1 MPGPPTVL
9 HGKFSSWLPWHQPF
23 LADLLAGLDA
33 DFQNVVLCNRLEH
46 PERFPRPDIVP
57 LKTRALLQP
66 TAAAVCAADLK
77 RRFDPALLHGHF
89 GWSGIRML
97 LLKAFWQVPLVTT
110 FGGRDAGVQLAD
122 PESAPLYEMLLGTS
136 DHLVCVSD
144 HLREAL
150 IAGGA
155 DPARTSVIHRGT
167 DLRRFAVQ
175 DRSVRSRGAPLAWL
189 MIGRVVAKKGHR
201 DAITALGLL
210 RDRGLTASLTIV
222 GEGPEQA
229 VLESQ
234 VAALE
239 LGSQVRFVPST
250 DQAGLLEHLR
260 GADAFVHCSITAE
273 DGDVEGIPNV
283 VVEAAATGLP
293 VVGTRHG
300 GIPDVVEEGVTGL
313 LVPEGEPEALAEAL
327 ARLAES
333 DEARLGLGRA
343 AAGRMR
349 RDFDLGEQVARYGVL
364 YRELIDGGAPLP
376 VALPPDFLARVRR
389 GADVRPRP
397 FDATLVRAALSC
409 VPDVSLESS
418 LAVARRGA
426 LDRALEATTGWPRPW
441 RSAAELASDLVR
453 SSPIGGPL
461 RAFRSRSVQRAGAVD
476 EAILARMRAGNALE
490 SAPDAQLE
498 AALADL
504 AGEAPPTGGWRKLR
518 GRIAGSSGDA

>member
-33 DFQNVVLCNRLEH
+33 DFRNVVLCNRLEH
-46 PERFPRPDIVP
+46 PERFPRAEIVP

-66 TAAAVCAADLK
+66 TAAAVCAADLQ
-77 RRFDPALLHGHF
+77 RRFEPALLHGHF

-97 LLKAFWQVPLVTT
+97 LLKAFWRVPLLTT

-122 PESAPLYEMLLGTS
+122 PESAPLYEILLGTS
-136 DHLVCVSD
+136 DHLVCVSE
-144 HLREAL
+144 HLRGAL

-175 DRSVRSRGAPLAWL
+175 DRPMGARGASLSLL

-201 DAITALGLL
+201 DALEALGLL
-210 RDRGLTASLTIV
+210 RDRGVAASLTIV

-229 VLESQ
+229 ALEGQ

-239 LGSQVRFVPST
+239 LGSQVRFAPST
-250 DQAGLLEHLR
+250 DQTGLLEHLR
-260 GADAFVHCSITAE
+260 SANAFVHCSVTAE

-300 GIPDVVEEGVTGL
+300 GIPEVVEDGATGF
-313 LVPEGEPEALAEAL
+313 LVPEGAPEALAEAL
-327 ARLAES
+327 SRLAES
-333 DEARLGLGRA
+333 PEVRVDLGRA
-343 AAGRMR
+343 AAARMR
-349 RDFDLGEQVARYGVL
+349 RDFDLAEQVARYGVL
-364 YRELIDGGAPLP
+364 YRELIEGGAPLP
-376 VALPPDFLARVRR
+376 VSLPPDFLARVRS

-397 FDATLVRAALSC
+397 FDATLVRAAMSC
-409 VPDVSLESS
+409 VPDVPLEP
-418 LAVARRGA
+418 ARAAARRGA

-461 RAFRSRSVQRAGAVD
+461 RAFRRRSVQRAVAVD
-476 EAILARMRAGNALE
+476 EAILARLRAGNAL
-490 SAPDAQLE
+490 APAPEAPLT

-518 GRIAGSSGDA
+518 GRIAG